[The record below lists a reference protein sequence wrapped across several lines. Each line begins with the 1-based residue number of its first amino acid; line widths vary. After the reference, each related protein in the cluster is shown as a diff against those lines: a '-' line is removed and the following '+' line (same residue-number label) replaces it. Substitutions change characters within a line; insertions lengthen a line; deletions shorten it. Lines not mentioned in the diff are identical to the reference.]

1 MKYIP
6 LVALS
11 AFLFACS
18 QESSTGT
25 EVGSAEEQLQ
35 NGSTVLAEEA
45 SDSEGEFALL
55 KKTYK
60 TDTFPSEKTVTQ
72 FPVRMIAS
80 TSIEKK
86 YNADGSC
93 KEMKGLVK
101 TEVLVYDSKQ
111 KTMVPYSKP
120 HIESHIYPVRKS
132 QPNQYYNNAG
142 VSTNQGDNKA
152 EVEHYSTCTNNLAFI
167 GIHRIIHG
175 KDTVLITTSKGF
187 DTEATAST
195 YYDRFIK
202 SFWTR

>member
-25 EVGSAEEQLQ
+25 EASIIEEQLQ
-35 NGSTVLAEEA
+35 NGSTALVEESEDDVALTKRSYYTADFSA
-45 SDSEGEFALL
+45 SR
-55 KKTYK
+55 
-60 TDTFPSEKTVTQ
+60 TVTQ

-86 YNADGSC
+86 YKADGSC

-120 HIESHIYPVRKS
+120 HIESHIYPVKKS
-132 QPNQYYNNAG
+132 QLNQYYNNAG

-167 GIHRIIHG
+167 GVHRIIHG

>member
-25 EVGSAEEQLQ
+25 EASIIEEQLQ
-35 NGSTVLAEEA
+35 NGSTALVEESEDDVALTKRSYYTADFSA
-45 SDSEGEFALL
+45 SR
-55 KKTYK
+55 
-60 TDTFPSEKTVTQ
+60 TVTQ
-72 FPVRMIAS
+72 CPVRMIAS

-86 YNADGSC
+86 YKADGSC

-120 HIESHIYPVRKS
+120 HIESHIYPVKTS
-132 QPNQYYNNAG
+132 QLNQYYNNAG

-167 GIHRIIHG
+167 GVHRIIHG

-187 DTEATAST
+187 DSEATAST

-202 SFWTR
+202 GFWTR

>member
-25 EVGSAEEQLQ
+25 EASAIEEQLQ
-35 NGSTVLAEEA
+35 NGSTALVEEA
-45 SDSEGEFALL
+45 EDDVALT
-55 KKTYK
+55 KRSYYTA
-60 TDTFPSEKTVTQ
+60 DFSASRTVTQ

-80 TSIEKK
+80 TSINTK
-86 YNADGSC
+86 YLPERSC
-93 KEMKGLVK
+93 YEITGKVK
-101 TEVLVYDSKQ
+101 TEVLAYDSKL

-120 HIESHIYPVRKS
+120 HIESHIYPVNTKKL
-132 QPNQYYNNAG
+132 NQVYDNAG
-142 VSTNQGDNKA
+142 VAVNQGDNIA
-152 EVEHYSTCTNNLAFI
+152 LVDHYSACSKYLAFI
-167 GIHRIIHG
+167 GVHRIIHG

-187 DTEATAST
+187 DSEATAST